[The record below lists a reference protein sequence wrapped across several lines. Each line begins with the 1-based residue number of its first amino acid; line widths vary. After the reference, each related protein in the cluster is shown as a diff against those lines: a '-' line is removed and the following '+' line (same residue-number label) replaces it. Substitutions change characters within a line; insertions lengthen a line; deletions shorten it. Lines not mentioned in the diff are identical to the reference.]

1 MQFNEKVQ
9 AALRHVHSVFPE
21 VTQVFYGADGR
32 WLFCNDDFDA
42 PNFDKAPGKVD
53 IGLLEDAADAADNH
67 KGFPCAYRLLT
78 LADYYYWWD
87 RLGDVPTAD
96 GHFEYEDGAIE
107 QPFLDFPAGTH
118 REEIW
123 RWFEAQ
129 HPEFVVGEVMQGIRK
144 STAESSWAVTLTMEN
159 GTKFD
164 WTGEAD
170 DQDHAEGQAIAE
182 AVAKTGEQVLEVV
195 GVQQR

>member
-32 WLFCNDDFDA
+32 WLFCNEDFDA
-42 PNFDKAPGKVD
+42 PNFKEAPVNVD
-53 IGLLEDAADAADNH
+53 IGLLEDAADAADSQN
-67 KGFPCAYRLLT
+67 GFPCAYRLLT
-78 LADYYYWWD
+78 LSDYYYWWD
-87 RLGDVPTAD
+87 MLGEVPIAD

-107 QPFLDFPAGTH
+107 QPFLDFPAGTP
-118 REEIW
+118 RAEIW

-144 STAESSWAVTLTMEN
+144 STTSS
-159 GTKFD
+159 
-164 WTGEAD
+164 
-170 DQDHAEGQAIAE
+170 
-182 AVAKTGEQVLEVV
+182 
-195 GVQQR
+195 